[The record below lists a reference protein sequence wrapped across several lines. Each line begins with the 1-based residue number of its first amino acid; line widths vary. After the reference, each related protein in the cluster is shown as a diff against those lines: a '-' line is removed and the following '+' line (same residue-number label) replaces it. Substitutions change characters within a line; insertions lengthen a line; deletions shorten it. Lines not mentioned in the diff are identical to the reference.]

1 MKLTLKATLIA
12 ATIAFSANYATA
24 SGIPTV
30 DAAGIATTIAENLKT
45 IEQLKSQLD
54 AINQQIDQAKQFA
67 KDTKNRFEGNWKLGD
82 LVNNDDFLN
91 SLPLD
96 AKDILVDGMNLD
108 GLRNKYG
115 LKTDNA
121 GLQKEFDNLMT
132 YRERVEKIYNNTKKR
147 IRDLKDLK
155 RLNDAATTPTAKQDV
170 ANKLA
175 LVQLEFSQEQ
185 AALRQSEELFKS
197 QKNLDKE
204 KSNQEWEQKL
214 EKGKQEFYNQFS
226 K

>member
-1 MKLTLKATLIA
+1 MKFTLKTTLIA
-12 ATIAFSANYATA
+12 ATIAFSSHYAMA

-67 KDTKNRFEGNWKLGD
+67 NDTKNRFEGNWKLGD

-91 SLPLD
+91 SLPSD
-96 AKDILVDGMNLD
+96 AKDILVNGMSLD

-115 LKTDNA
+115 LKSDNA
-121 GLQKEFDNLMT
+121 GLQEQFDNLMA
-132 YRERVEKIYNNTKKR
+132 YRERLEKNYKNTLKR
-147 IRDLKDLK
+147 IDKLNQIKT
-155 RLNDAATTPTAKQDV
+155 LNDAATNPTQKQDV

-175 LVQLEFSQEQ
+175 LMQLEFNQEQ
-185 AALRQSEELFKS
+185 AALRQAEEQFKA
-197 QKNLDKE
+197 QE
-204 KSNQEWEQKL
+204 KVEREVSNQEWERKL
-214 EKGKQEFYNQFS
+214 EKGKQEFYSKFS

>member
-30 DAAGIATTIAENLKT
+30 DAAGIATTISENLKT
-45 IEQLKSQLD
+45 LEQLKSQLD

-67 KDTKNRFEGNWKLGD
+67 KDTKNRFEGNWKL
-82 LVNNDDFLN
+82 DDFLN
-91 SLPLD
+91 SLPSS
-96 AKDILVDGMNLD
+96 AKDILVDGMSLD

-115 LKTDNA
+115 LKSDNA
-121 GLQKEFDNLMT
+121 GLQKQFDNLMA
-132 YRERVEKIYNNTKKR
+132 YGERVEKNYKNTLKR
-147 IRDLKDLK
+147 IEKLNQIKT
-155 RLNDAATTPTAKQDV
+155 LNDTATTPTQKQDV

-175 LVQLEFSQEQ
+175 LMQLEFNQEQ
-185 AALRQSEELFKS
+185 AALRQAEEQFKA
-197 QKNLDKE
+197 QENLDRE
-204 KSNQEWEQKL
+204 KSNQEWERKL
-214 EKGKQEFYNQFS
+214 AKGKEEFYGKFS

>member
-1 MKLTLKATLIA
+1 MKLTLKTTLIV
-12 ATIAFSANYATA
+12 ATIAFSSHYAMA

-67 KDTKNRFEGNWKLGD
+67 NDTKNRFEGNWKLSD

-91 SLPLD
+91 SLPSD
-96 AKDILVDGMNLD
+96 AKDILVNGMSLD

-115 LKTDNA
+115 LKSDNA
-121 GLQKEFDNLMT
+121 GLQEQFDNLMA
-132 YRERVEKIYNNTKKR
+132 YRERLEKNYKNTLKR
-147 IRDLKDLK
+147 IDKLNQIKT
-155 RLNDAATTPTAKQDV
+155 LNDAATNPTQKQDV

-175 LVQLEFSQEQ
+175 LMQLEFNQEQ
-185 AALRQSEELFKS
+185 AALRQAEEQFKA
-197 QKNLDKE
+197 QE
-204 KSNQEWEQKL
+204 KVEREVSNQEWERKL
-214 EKGKQEFYNQFS
+214 EKGKQEFYSKFS

>member
-1 MKLTLKATLIA
+1 MKFTLKATLIA
-12 ATIAFSANYATA
+12 ATIAFSANYVTA

-45 IEQLKSQLD
+45 LEQLKSQLD

-82 LVNNDDFLN
+82 LVNNDDFLR
-91 SLPLD
+91 SLPSN
-96 AKDILVDGMNLD
+96 AKDILVDGMSLD

-115 LKTDNA
+115 LKSDNA
-121 GLQKEFDNLMT
+121 GLQKQFDNLMA
-132 YRERVEKIYNNTKKR
+132 YGERVRKNYKNTLKR
-147 IRDLKDLK
+147 IEKLNQIKT
-155 RLNDAATTPTAKQDV
+155 LNDAATTPTQKQDV

-175 LVQLEFSQEQ
+175 LMQLEFNQEQ
-185 AALRQSEELFKS
+185 AALRQAEEQFKA
-197 QKNLDKE
+197 QEKLDRE
-204 KSNQEWEQKL
+204 KSNQEWERKL
-214 EKGKQEFYNQFS
+214 AKGKEEFYGKFS

>member
-12 ATIAFSANYATA
+12 VTIAFSANYATA

-45 IEQLKSQLD
+45 LEQLKSQLD

-82 LVNNDDFLN
+82 LVSNDDFLS
-91 SLPLD
+91 SLPSD
-96 AKDILVDGMNLD
+96 AKDILVNGMSLD

-115 LKTDNA
+115 LKSDNA
-121 GLQKEFDNLMT
+121 EVQKQFDSLMA
-132 YRERVEKIYNNTKKR
+132 YGERVEKNYKNTLKR
-147 IRDLKDLK
+147 IDKLNQIKT
-155 RLNDAATTPTAKQDV
+155 LNDAASTPAQKQDV
-170 ANKLA
+170 ANKLS
-175 LVQLEFSQEQ
+175 LMQLEFNQEQ
-185 AALRQSEELFKS
+185 VALRQAEEQFNAQEK
-197 QKNLDKE
+197 LDRE
-204 KSNQEWEQKL
+204 KSNQEWQRKL
-214 EKGKQEFYNQFS
+214 AKGKEEFYGKFS

>member
-12 ATIAFSANYATA
+12 AAIAFSANYATA

-30 DAAGIATTIAENLKT
+30 DAAGIATTISENLKT
-45 IEQLKSQLD
+45 LEQLKSQLD

-91 SLPLD
+91 SLPSS
-96 AKDILVDGMNLD
+96 AKDILVDGMSLD

-115 LKTDNA
+115 LKSDNA
-121 GLQKEFDNLMT
+121 GLQKQFDNLMA
-132 YRERVEKIYNNTKKR
+132 YGERVEKNYKNTLKR
-147 IRDLKDLK
+147 IEKLNQIKT
-155 RLNDAATTPTAKQDV
+155 LNDTATTPTQKQDV

-175 LVQLEFSQEQ
+175 LMQLEFNQEQ
-185 AALRQSEELFKS
+185 AALRQAEEQFKA
-197 QKNLDKE
+197 QENLDRE
-204 KSNQEWEQKL
+204 KSNQEWERKL
-214 EKGKQEFYNQFS
+214 AKGKEEFYGKFS